1 MASDVVV
8 APDNQEEKQ
17 PLRATDYLLGFQ
29 HLFAMFG
36 ATVLVP
42 LLTGLNASTALVAA
56 GIGTLIFHVF
66 TKMKVP
72 VFLGSSFAF
81 IPALAAIIK
90 AGEGGAIVPENVPL
104 AQGGV
109 IAAGVLYILFAG
121 LVYLLG
127 ADRVR
132 KLFPPIVTGPVIMVI
147 GLSLVSVGIN
157 DAFGWPDFSQPLQ
170 ALNWENFLL
179 AMVTLIVTVIFMVRE
194 KGFFKLI
201 PILMGLAA
209 GYVLS
214 LILTAMGLYE
224 MDLAAVANAAWINI
238 PYSTVDANG
247 VGFFTLP
254 KFEWAIMLAVAPI
267 ALVTFMEHIGD
278 ITTNGSVVGKDF
290 LKDPGLHRTL
300 FGDGLAVVFSGFIGG
315 PPETTYS
322 ENTGVLA
329 TTKNYNPAILRIAAV
344 MAVVLG
350 FFGKF
355 GAILMTI
362 PGPVKG
368 GVEIIL
374 FGMIAA
380 IGVRTL
386 TNAGLDWSAPRN
398 TVIVGLMLAVGVG
411 LTMVGGI
418 IVPFFGGTTLTL
430 SGLFVTVIVGMIA
443 NAVFPEKE

>member
-8 APDNQEEKQ
+8 APDDQEGNE
-17 PLRATDYLLGFQ
+17 PLKATDFLLGFQ

-56 GIGTLIFHVF
+56 GVGTLIFHLT

-81 IPALAAIIK
+81 IPAIAVVTGAA
-90 AGEGGAIVPENVPL
+90 GGAVIPENVPL

-109 IAAGVLYILFAG
+109 IAAGVMYLVFAG
-121 LVYLLG
+121 LTYLMG

-132 KLFPPIVTGPVIMVI
+132 RLFPPIVTGPVIMVI
-147 GLSLVSVGIN
+147 GMSLVSVGIN
-157 DAFGWPDFSQPLQ
+157 DAFGWPDFSQPLT
-170 ALNWENFLL
+170 AGHWENALL
-179 AMVTLIVTVIFMVRE
+179 AFVTLAVTILFMLRE

-201 PILMGLAA
+201 PILMGLGA
-209 GYVLS
+209 GYALS
-214 LILTAMGLYE
+214 LVLNLMGLYT
-224 MDLAAVANAAWINI
+224 MDLSAIGAAAWLNV
-238 PYSTVDANG
+238 PYSTLDANG
-247 VGFFTLP
+247 VGFFTVP
-254 KFEWAIMLAVAPI
+254 VFDWAVMLAIAPI
-267 ALVTFMEHIGD
+267 AIVTFMEHIGD

-290 LKDPGLHRTL
+290 LKDPGVHRTL
-300 FGDGLAVVFSGFIGG
+300 FGDGLAVIFSGFIGG

-329 TTKNYNPAILRIAAV
+329 TTKNYNPRLLRIAAV
-344 MAVVLG
+344 MAVILG

-355 GAILMTI
+355 GAVIMSI

-386 TNAGLDWSAPRN
+386 ANANLDWSHARN
-398 TVIVGLMLAVGVG
+398 TIIVGLMLAFGIG
-411 LTMVGGI
+411 LTVTGGI
-418 IVPFFGGTTLTL
+418 VVPFVGDATITL
-430 SGLFVTVIVGMIA
+430 SGLFVTVVVGIIA
-443 NAVFPEKE
+443 NAIFPEKE